1 MPQASIYPKPLA
13 EVLRSVFDLTGRGL
27 TKPLAEKILELD
39 FPGDDAARMDELSVK
54 ANEGALTSGETAELE
69 SYIYVEDLLA
79 YWQTRARQFLEPP
92 A

>member
-1 MPQASIYPKPLA
+1 MFYICAKSFAFICENSSSVKTPAS
-13 EVLRSVFDLTGRGL
+13 
-27 TKPLAEKILELD
+27 
-39 FPGDDAARMDELSVK
+39 LSSDSFLSLVK